1 MENTLSQTYWDDRY
15 QENNIGWDI
24 GHVSPPL
31 KNCIDQISNK
41 NAAILIPGAGN
52 AYEADYL
59 LSAGFTHITI
69 IDIAPSVVTKLKE
82 KYRDNPAIKII
93 LGDFFEQEM
102 KFDIILEQTFF
113 CAIDPSLRKKYVEK
127 MHATLNEKGI
137 LMGVL
142 FNRSFEGGPPFG
154 GNTEEYNALFS
165 THFEIKKMEPC
176 LCSIAPRLGHEVMI
190 EFIKK

>member
-31 KNCIDQISNK
+31 KKCIDQISNK

-154 GNTEEYNALFS
+154 GNTEEYIALFS

-176 LCSIAPRLGHEVMI
+176 LFSIAPRLGHEVMI